1 MKMNENGNT
10 WDVTRHIPLSKALQ
24 NGEAVVLIQALQ
36 ALRGVS
42 SVTVGKGNRQ
52 IRVVY
57 DASKVDYRTLSLALE
72 ESGFTQAQG
81 WWNRL
86 KVKLYAYSDANAR
99 DNAEAP
105 PPACCNKPPK

>member
-1 MKMNENGNT
+1 MNDNGNT

-24 NGEAVVLIQALQ
+24 DKEGTELIQALE
-36 ALRGVS
+36 ALYGVA

-57 DASKVDYRTLSLALE
+57 DASRVDYRTLSLALE
-72 ESGFTQAQG
+72 EAGFTRAHG

-86 KVKLYAYSDANAR
+86 KAKLYAYSDANAR
-99 DNAEAP
+99 DNAKAP